1 MRSAVDQSVHNS
13 CHQQYPGNPQYP
25 QNAFQSP
32 VAHSP
37 RMTQA
42 YRSAPYPSPIHPEY
56 RNMHNRAYSMA
67 TVPNSGTSPATPS
80 VQAKPLDHRRLS
92 TPTVSHPSAS
102 TMNQIKTESV
112 QGDADYDLQPQAATM
127 LNGSLP
133 PVWQDMG
140 LLSTTLSPEVQQM
153 IGPALDMN
161 DPFQARLMHGSDN
174 YISSPYYPWGDMS
187 GGVNG
192 MPVHP
197 SAWKGMSTTLNPSA
211 LATTTNPVSSA
222 TTPNTPASAN
232 APENTAPSSGL
243 DFDSGSQ
250 EMKGLNLHSLPRY
263 SIEEAQS
270 GLSSGQQTPSESF
283 WDSFWQDATWSEEA
297 TS

>member
-1 MRSAVDQSVHNS
+1 MTEQDVVNEEMYEEEEDDLPLQSRRFEAHLQTGSADFDRRLAAYLMNQVAMRSAVDQMVHNS
-13 CHQQYPGNPQYP
+13 CNQQYPVNPQYP

-37 RMTQA
+37 SMTQS

-56 RNMHNRAYSMA
+56 RNMHNQAYSMA

-127 LNGSLP
+127 PNGSLP
-133 PVWQDMG
+133 PVWQDME

-174 YISSPYYPWGDMS
+174 YISSPYYP
-187 GGVNG
+187 
-192 MPVHP
+192 
-197 SAWKGMSTTLNPSA
+197 
-211 LATTTNPVSSA
+211 
-222 TTPNTPASAN
+222 
-232 APENTAPSSGL
+232 
-243 DFDSGSQ
+243 
-250 EMKGLNLHSLPRY
+250 
-263 SIEEAQS
+263 
-270 GLSSGQQTPSESF
+270 
-283 WDSFWQDATWSEEA
+283 
-297 TS
+297 